1 MDPCM
6 TIRVRGDGYEGFVV
20 VDSIVGDTSAGGV
33 RIVPDLELEEIGAL
47 AREMTY
53 KYALFRLP
61 RGGAKAGVRLA
72 PQLDREARLQA
83 LEDFG
88 RKLGPVLRTGTYN
101 PGMDMNCGPEELRA
115 IYRGAGIQLG
125 KVTDTS
131 YFTALGVHQALEA
144 CAGVLGREAAV
155 TLVIE
160 GFGSVARHLA
170 ARLDARYRI
179 VGVATVAGAVLH
191 SAGFDAHRLAA
202 QRDERGDAFV
212 TALEG
217 EKVDAATLRAAAAD
231 IFVPAARTGALTLEA
246 APRLGVR
253 AVVPIA
259 NAPYAAGVVEVLHER
274 GIVCLPGYVVNV
286 GGVLASSLFDQGVP
300 VAAIETLFAGRY
312 RSIVKELL
320 EAAGRR
326 GVPATVLAAELA
338 AQEFPARNRH
348 RYRSLPRRLYERFL
362 RRRLPRWWRGR
373 LALRRCVR
381 ALDALRAA
389 ISSPGVPA

>member
-1 MDPCM
+1 MNSCM
-6 TIRVRGDGYEGFVV
+6 TIRVHGDGYEGFVV

-72 PQLDREARLQA
+72 AHLDREGRLQA
-83 LEDFG
+83 LQDFG

-125 KVTDTS
+125 EVTDTS

-144 CAGVLGREAAV
+144 CAAALGGEAPL

-179 VGVATVAGAVLH
+179 VGLATVAGAVLQP
-191 SAGFDAHRLAA
+191 AGFDARRLATLRA
-202 QRDERGDAFV
+202 EGGDAFV

-231 IFVPAARTGALTLEA
+231 IFVPAARTGALTLEV
-246 APRLGVR
+246 APRLRVR

-286 GGVLASSLFDQGVP
+286 GGVLASSLFDQGAP
-300 VAAIETLFAGRY
+300 PAAIEALFAGRY
-312 RSIVKELL
+312 RRIVSGLL
-320 EAAGRR
+320 SAAARR
-326 GVPATVLAAELA
+326 GVPVTVLAAELA
-338 AQEFPARNRH
+338 AREFPGRNRP
-348 RYRSLPRRLYERFL
+348 RQRSLPRRVYERFL
-362 RRRLPRWWRGR
+362 RRRLPRRLRGA
-373 LALRRCVR
+373 LALRRCAR
-381 ALDALRAA
+381 ALDALQAE
-389 ISSPGVPA
+389 IGSTGVPA